1 MVFGLIGIIAVGFI
15 LFPIIAL
22 AVRVPWARMGE
33 ILARPE
39 VHDLLKVSLA
49 AAAQSTVLTMILGT
63 GLAVWMQ
70 QLGRGGL
77 AARLLVFLPLA
88 MPPVVGGL
96 ALTAAIGRR
105 GLLGPWLEAMD
116 LHFAFA
122 FPGVVVAQMFVSL
135 PFVVVAVDSALRQ
148 IDGEVLAS
156 ARGIGMNPGRVLWK
170 VTLPLVAPSIATG
183 AGLAFARSLG
193 EFGTTLTFAGSM
205 PGVTRTMPLGIY
217 LEREVDTEAAY
228 ALSAILI
235 GLALVCLALA
245 GLPALVGRKPRQHA
259 RTITE
264 MDAERLRELTRPP
277 EDPTPVTVEG
287 TTLPAG
293 RVSAIV
299 GPNGSGKT
307 TLMRRVSG
315 RLRGQV
321 TIGDRVVDDA
331 AGQFV
336 PPHQRRV
343 VMVTQSPGLP
353 PRAGVVEAVTMA
365 SRDRALATQLLEAA
379 GLSDLADV
387 DVPSLS
393 GGQAAQ
399 VALVRALATRPSV
412 LILDE
417 PLAALDVAAAAR
429 WRRFFHASRH
439 DRTVLMVTHNLLDI
453 QRLAE
458 HLVVMESGHSV
469 ASGPTSQLLS
479 APPTEFVARVSGLNR
494 ATGTCEIVHSGTAR
508 VAACEATLIGATTA
522 QLRPQQEVVVTFQ
535 PEDARLSAHPVAQ
548 AENCWPG
555 TVQAVEARSI
565 NSFLVT
571 LHCPFGQ
578 VRVSHAEAPAVGD
591 EVYCQVDPQ
600 AVHVSPNEY

>member
-1 MVFGLIGIIAVGFI
+1 MAFGLIGIIAVGFI

-77 AARLLVFLPLA
+77 ATRLLVFLPLA

-105 GLLGPWLEAMD
+105 GLLGPWLEAID

-156 ARGIGMNPGRVLWK
+156 AHGIGMSPGRVLWK

-228 ALSAILI
+228 ALAAILI

-245 GLPALVGRKPRQHA
+245 GLPVLLGRKPRPHA

-264 MDAERLRELTRPP
+264 MDVERLRELTRPP

-299 GPNGSGKT
+299 GQNGSGKT
-307 TLMRRVSG
+307 TLMRRAAG
-315 RLRGQV
+315 QLRGQV
-321 TIGDRVVDDA
+321 AIGDRTVDDA

-353 PRAGVVEAVTMA
+353 PRASVVEAVTMA
-365 SRDRALATQLLEAA
+365 SRDHALATQLLEAA

-439 DRTVLMVTHNLLDI
+439 DHTVLMVTHNLLDI

-458 HLVVMESGHSV
+458 HLVVMESGQTV
-469 ASGPTSQLLS
+469 ASGPTSQLLA

-494 ATGTCEIVHSGTAR
+494 ATGTCEVVHADTAR
-508 VAACEATLIGATTA
+508 VAAGGATLIGATTA
-522 QLRPQQEVVVTFQ
+522 HLRPQQEVVVTFP
-535 PEDARLSAHPVAQ
+535 PEDARLSAHPVAR

-555 TVQAVEARSI
+555 TVQAVEARSLTT
-565 NSFLVT
+565 FLVT
-571 LHCPFGQ
+571 LDCPFGQ
-578 VRVSHAEAPAVGD
+578 VRVSHAEAPAVGE

-600 AVHVSPNEY
+600 AVHISPNEY